1 MENTIPDDATTDDGS
16 NNYTIQVDVPNLN
29 NLLNMY
35 NFHSENITTNT
46 IDPNPY
52 SSNIGNYCPINDIS
66 QLYDNVEPLYVTEIK
81 DIKKSVLDILYNKTN
96 FEDEEFDEKKY
107 SHSEIDTLYT
117 KIKDITV
124 EIKGLQVNLNNAEE
138 NLNEEIKKM
147 NENIGKIDNF
157 IKFLESLS
165 SLDHENI
172 KEIISNITK
181 LATKLS
187 NIESFKKA
195 KKEYATERRNILK
208 YIYFLRKVNK
218 MNVTNMCVVCM
229 DEPVSH
235 FLDPCGHTFCKTC
248 LQKSLEVDSFVN
260 ENENYINKNCPVCR
274 KYVNKVRPLY
284 FL

>member
-1 MENTIPDDATTDDGS
+1 MENTIPDGTTADDGS

-35 NFHSENITTNT
+35 NFHSENMTTNT
-46 IDPNPY
+46 VTPNPY

-66 QLYDNVEPLYVTEIK
+66 QLYDNVEPLYITEIK
-81 DIKKSVLDILYNKTN
+81 DIKKSVLDILHKKTN
-96 FEDEEFDEKKY
+96 FEDEEFDEEKY
-107 SHSEIDTLYT
+107 SHSEIDTLYK

-124 EIKGLQVNLNNAEE
+124 ELKGLQVNLNNAEE
-138 NLNEEIKKM
+138 NLNEEIKKV
-147 NENIGKIDNF
+147 NENIEKIDNF

-248 LQKSLEVDSFVN
+248 LQK
-260 ENENYINKNCPVCR
+260 
-274 KYVNKVRPLY
+274 PLTIKDTASS
-284 FL
+284 

>member
-1 MENTIPDDATTDDGS
+1 MENTIPDGTTADDGS

-35 NFHSENITTNT
+35 NFHSENMTTNT
-46 IDPNPY
+46 VTPNPY

-66 QLYDNVEPLYVTEIK
+66 QLYDNVEPLYITEIK
-81 DIKKSVLDILYNKTN
+81 DIKKSVLDILHKKTN
-96 FEDEEFDEKKY
+96 FEDEEFDEEKY
-107 SHSEIDTLYT
+107 SHSEIDTLYK

-124 EIKGLQVNLNNAEE
+124 ELKGLQVNLNNAEE
-138 NLNEEIKKM
+138 NLNEEIKKV
-147 NENIGKIDNF
+147 NENIEKIDNF

-248 LQKSLEVDSFVN
+248 LQKSLEVESFVN
-260 ENENYINKNCPVCR
+260 ENENYIYKNCPVCR
-274 KYVNKVRPLY
+274 KYVNKARPLY

>member
-46 IDPNPY
+46 VDPNPY

-96 FEDEEFDEKKY
+96 FEDEEFDEEKY

-124 EIKGLQVNLNNAEE
+124 ELKGLQVNLNNAEE

>member
-46 IDPNPY
+46 VDPNPY

-96 FEDEEFDEKKY
+96 FEDEEFDEEKY

-124 EIKGLQVNLNNAEE
+124 ELKGLQVNLNNAEE
-138 NLNEEIKKM
+138 NLNQEIKKM

>member
-1 MENTIPDDATTDDGS
+1 MENTIPEGATTDDGS

-46 IDPNPY
+46 VDPNPY

-96 FEDEEFDEKKY
+96 FEDEEFDEEKY
-107 SHSEIDTLYT
+107 SHSEIDTLYK

-124 EIKGLQVNLNNAEE
+124 ELKGLQENLNNAEE
-138 NLNEEIKKM
+138 NLNEEIKKV
-147 NENIGKIDNF
+147 NENIEKIDNF

-248 LQKSLEVDSFVN
+248 LQKSLEVESFVN
-260 ENENYINKNCPVCR
+260 ENENYINKKCPVCR
-274 KYVNKVRPLY
+274 KYVNKARPLY

>member
-1 MENTIPDDATTDDGS
+1 MENTIGDDAIEGDGS
-16 NNYTIQVDVPNLN
+16 TNNYTIQVDVPHLN

-35 NFHSENITTNT
+35 NFHSENTTANT
-46 IDPNPY
+46 VPNPY

-66 QLYDNVEPLYVTEIK
+66 QLYDNVEPLYITEIK
-81 DIKKSVLDILYNKTN
+81 DIKKSVLDILHKKTN
-96 FEDEEFDEKKY
+96 FEDEEFDEEKY
-107 SHSEIDTLYT
+107 NHSEIDNLYT
-117 KIKDITV
+117 KMKDITI
-124 EIKGLQVNLNNAEE
+124 ELKGLQENLNNAEE
-138 NLNEEIKKM
+138 NLNNEIKKM

-157 IKFLESLS
+157 IVFLESLS
-165 SLDHENI
+165 SLDYENI

-187 NIESFKKA
+187 NKESFKKA
-195 KKEYATERRNILK
+195 KKDYATERRNILK

-229 DEPVSH
+229 DDPVSH
-235 FLDPCGHTFCKTC
+235 FVDPCGHTFCKTC
-248 LQKSLEVDSFVN
+248 LEKSLEVDSFVD
-260 ENENYINKNCPVCR
+260 ETYINKNCPVCR